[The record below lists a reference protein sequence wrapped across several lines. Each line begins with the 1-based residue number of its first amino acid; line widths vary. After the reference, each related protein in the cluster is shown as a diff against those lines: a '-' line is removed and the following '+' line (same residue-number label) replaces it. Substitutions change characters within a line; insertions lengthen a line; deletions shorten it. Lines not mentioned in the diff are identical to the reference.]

1 MSGFFRK
8 RPGAHIVLQT
18 TPTLHLAVVVTTC
31 YNVFVQRT
39 GSEKELQYV
48 FIRPEGSIRALPLS
62 GGRHRLPH
70 KNSRLTFPLLPYVT
84 GTDPSKLM
92 FRRYTFKYMLELY
105 VCS

>member
-48 FIRPEGSIRALPLS
+48 FIRPEGSIRALTHFLVEVIGCPIKIAA
-62 GGRHRLPH
+62 GQFR
-70 KNSRLTFPLLPYVT
+70 NSLTSQEQPQAN
-84 GTDPSKLM
+84 
-92 FRRYTFKYMLELY
+92 
-105 VCS
+105 